1 MLRKEDKDVR
11 AQKRRSV
18 EEAPANSERRAAR
31 SGLSKEGARSAMSY
45 WSKNTGTHPTS
56 LTETDPALDTN
67 GIVVGVHS
75 EEPTL

>member
-1 MLRKEDKDVR
+1 
-11 AQKRRSV
+11 
-18 EEAPANSERRAAR
+18 
-31 SGLSKEGARSAMSY
+31 MSY

-75 EEPTL
+75 EEPALWSLHCGAHTGAAI